1 MRPGIGRNA
10 SCTLGDCFTSRPKG
24 RSWPR
29 ELWLSIH
36 YLGLLPVWAGDWGG
50 GQETTPHVE
59 HQHSSQCSPEGR
71 EGGGGKEG
79 GIARVCTCTCTCT
92 LICTVIWTYMY
103 MYMYNAHEYNPRFFT
118 VL

>member
-10 SCTLGDCFTSRPKG
+10 SCTLGDCFTSRLKG

-71 EGGGGKEG
+71 EEG
-79 GIARVCTCTCTCT
+79 EEGDIARVSTCTCTCT

-103 MYMYNAHEYNPRFFT
+103 MYNAHVYNPRFFT